1 MSLANTIHSYVV
13 SKKHTDRVDN
23 PHDKIK
29 QTFFAKVEAARRN
42 GSLSAVWLVNQIH
55 NMRATDRNN
64 LFYKGRSGEART
76 NSKAAKLVFQ
86 LLDEYGLF
94 LNDDHKQH
102 LISGRLTSRD
112 VLSSYVKVFVEA
124 PFQLFRLENMQ
135 RELRSYLSLS
145 SIMTVNERRELL
157 LGLFTQSLS
166 SAEAAGTLMI
176 EVTKSVFQ
184 QMRLLAEWHQAVSDI
199 VIGTLNRIE
208 TDGGSSSASALA
220 ILLADK
226 DIATVAYANAAPEKK
241 PHLLRYIPSDVKAIL
256 PAFEYIVAESP
267 QAQGADES
275 KDASTP
281 PSRARSL
288 PSALNRAEFKQ
299 TTSVGS
305 VEAASARQL
314 GMEAKKYIE
323 REYAIN
329 GDSEKAPFLKELCD
343 NFERGRLLTV
353 EYLNQCISRGFER
366 RSGEWYSTPRET
378 LFRKRIGYRSSC
390 KTAKIVFHLY
400 EMALGRPL
408 LKHEKNAIVYD
419 GHNDKLPQ
427 GAQLM
432 SVEQRQQE
440 CAQAEVHRHQTE
452 AMQAKMLEAAWQRI
466 DVLTQAADERGV
478 DVHADEIDES
488 KDTHAANAPSP
499 SLVDEGQRRLAS
511 REMVQAANKEALGGI
526 RFDSNGHALME
537 VVVDNKLQHVSV
549 DIIRA
554 VKFEAGTELAGI
566 EKRYVRWLDPGLSL
580 TPKTFNELPPYMQAL
595 FRSESRGSINNM
607 QLEIEGHIRLCAR
620 TFEKKYAKQLESYLA
635 ADENYIGD
643 KQAEL
648 IRRMGIFSKEV
659 MEPAIQQALLAMNSV
674 VAAEVKQILSSS
686 TFVKSGE
693 IHLDMSL
700 VESKLDQA
708 FARSK
713 KSSVHDRCI
722 HHLITAM
729 RKKYGNENEH
739 KSTYEARI
747 QLFYQAVLAAE
758 DKDFESTTATDHAYL
773 HTDNR
778 NKTVCWVQGTA
789 YSSHDKQI
797 GGEHVALQLMRRGQ
811 LRTEEKSG
819 VSEVESLA
827 TSRVEARVPS
837 LAVYKAK
844 ESTRIDDVRNKL
856 VYIDGQMS
864 RQDITVTQVEG
875 DEHEQKVSH
884 VRSEYNSTGPTVY
897 NALTSLHTRFKDNL
911 PKWLGG
917 DRGNYQ
923 RRSIDSIMMGAH
935 KFNRAKVTGSP
946 ANYHGL
952 FLVQNVPVNQHTSN
966 LDLDAF
972 DDATGEA
979 SLMVEVAML
988 ATLQQQAH
996 LLPQVQRK
1004 QVNTLHKV
1012 AQDLYVDF
1020 LKNVPVNTSGK
1031 AYFHRS
1037 KQGRLLRN
1045 KIKAYNQVRN
1055 EQAGYFDDVVAAAPE
1070 DPLETL
1076 AAKALYHI
1084 HAFGL
1089 HRDKVNGM
1097 TVQALSIFL
1106 QPKSLYG
1113 CKSANERFQ
1122 AVANRVELLHGL
1134 AARDTQDLDTLPA
1147 EQREFRKMLAGF
1159 CKGTNTMTQL
1169 QVAMNKAYN
1178 ASTLSGSA
1186 AAVSIHDQAA
1196 RSKVTKSSW
1205 GTVSRVGAFH
1215 TNKAEPKSVSYLYAS
1230 SAAKCQTGKGHF
1242 AKTSHQV
1249 LRSLLADADTAT
1261 TESDSSVSRYKPPA
1275 FVSAP

>member
-13 SKKHTDRVDN
+13 SKKHTNHVKQ

-29 QTFFAKVEAARRN
+29 QTFFANVEAASRD
-42 GSLSAVWLVNQIH
+42 GLLTAVWLVNQIH
-55 NMRATDRNN
+55 TMRATDRNN
-64 LFYKGRSGEART
+64 LFYKGRSDGPRT

-86 LLDEYGLF
+86 LLDKYGF
-94 LNDDHKQH
+94 FVNNEIKQR
-102 LISGRLTSRD
+102 LISGRITSKT
-112 VLSSYVKVFVEA
+112 VLRSYVNMFVEA
-124 PFQLFRLENMQ
+124 PSQLFRLENMQ
-135 RELRSYLSLS
+135 RELRSYLLL
-145 SIMTVNERRELL
+145 IGGDQQQWAL
-157 LGLFTQSLS
+157 LGELFEKALAYGS
-166 SAEAAGTLMI
+166 AAGSLMI
-176 EVTKSVFQ
+176 EATKAAFLQTGQLDVWNEAVKEIIANRLTEMSSVPNADEKH
-184 QMRLLAEWHQAVSDI
+184 RLQNEMSM
-199 VIGTLNRIE
+199 
-208 TDGGSSSASALA
+208 
-220 ILLADK
+220 LLADK
-226 DIATVAYANAAPEKK
+226 DIATAAYTSATPEDKK
-241 PHLLRYIPSDVKAIL
+241 QLLIYTPESVKAAL
-256 PAFEYIVAESP
+256 PVLEVASTGSL

-275 KDASTP
+275 KDAPTP
-281 PSRARSL
+281 PSRVRSL
-288 PSALNRAEFKQ
+288 PSALNPAEFKR
-299 TTSVGS
+299 TTPADS

-329 GDSEKAPFLKELCD
+329 GDSEKATFLKELCD
-343 NFERGRLLTV
+343 NFGSGRLLTV

-366 RSGEWYSTPRET
+366 TAGVWHPTPRET
-378 LFRKRIGYRSSC
+378 LFKKGIGYRASC

-419 GHNDKLPQ
+419 GHNDKLPH

-432 SVEQRQQE
+432 SVEQRQLE
-440 CAQAEVHRHQTE
+440 RAQATVHQGQSQ
-452 AMQAKMLEAAWQRI
+452 ALQAKMLDAAWQRI
-466 DVLTQAADERGV
+466 RELSSDFEQ
-478 DVHADEIDES
+478 
-488 KDTHAANAPSP
+488 KDTDTANAPSP
-499 SLVDEGQRRLAS
+499 SLVDDVPRRHVS
-511 REMVQAANKEALGGI
+511 REMVQAANKEAPGGI

-549 DIIRA
+549 DVIRA
-554 VKFEAGTELAGI
+554 IAFEAGTELSDI
-566 EKRYVRWLDPGLSL
+566 EKRYVQWLDPKLPSI
-580 TPKTFNELPPYMQAL
+580 PKTFNELPGYMQAL

-607 QLEIEGHIRLCAR
+607 QLEVEGHIRLCAR
-620 TFEKKYAKQLESYLA
+620 TYQKKYKQQVSTDIDGQTNLIGRQELKKLKNREFAK
-635 ADENYIGD
+635 I
-643 KQAEL
+643 
-648 IRRMGIFSKEV
+648 
-659 MEPAIQQALLAMNSV
+659 MEQAIQQSLLQVNAAI
-674 VAAEVKQILSSS
+674 AAEVKQILSSS
-686 TFVKSGE
+686 TVVKSGE
-693 IHLDMSL
+693 IQLDMSL
-700 VESKLDQA
+700 VESKLDKA
-708 FARSK
+708 FSRSK

-729 RKKYGNENEH
+729 RKKYGNEKEFE
-739 KSTYEARI
+739 STYEVRMR
-747 QLFYQAVLAAE
+747 LFDQAVLATE
-758 DKDFESTTATDHAYL
+758 DKDFESTTATDNAYL
-773 HTDNR
+773 HTDNH
-778 NKTVCWVQGTA
+778 NKTACWIQGTS
-789 YSSHDKQI
+789 YSSHDKQL
-797 GGEHVALQLMRRGQ
+797 GDKHVGLQLIRRAK
-811 LRTEEKSG
+811 LVDEEKDGSSHVG
-819 VSEVESLA
+819 ALA

-844 ESTRIDDVRNKL
+844 ESVRIDDVQAKL
-856 VYIDGQMS
+856 GYIDGQMS
-864 RQDITVTQVEG
+864 RQSMIVAQVEG

-884 VRSEYNSTGPTVY
+884 VRSEYTSSGPTVY

-923 RRSIDSIMMGAH
+923 RRSIDSILMGAH
-935 KFNRAKVTGSP
+935 KFNRAKVTGTP
-946 ANYHGL
+946 ADYHGL

-996 LLPQVQRK
+996 HLPYMQRK

-1020 LKNVPVNTSGK
+1020 LKNAPVNTTGK

-1070 DPLETL
+1070 DSLETL
-1076 AAKALYHI
+1076 VAKVLYHI
-1084 HAFGL
+1084 HAYAL
-1089 HRDKVNGM
+1089 HRDKESGM

-1134 AARDTQDLDTLPA
+1134 AARETQGLDTLPA
-1147 EQREFRKMLAGF
+1147 EQREFRNVLAGF
-1159 CKGTNTMTQL
+1159 CQGTNSMTEL

-1178 ASTLSGSA
+1178 TSTLSGSA
-1186 AAVSIHDQAA
+1186 AVVSIHDQAA

-1205 GTVSRVGAFH
+1205 GTDSRVGAVI

-1249 LRSLLADADTAT
+1249 LKALQADASTAT
-1261 TESDSSVSRYKPPA
+1261 TEAVSSEAVGYVPPPL
-1275 FVSAP
+1275 VCST